1 MMSQMHPVL
10 TDVLREIVRAVMEIV
25 MIFLTSTIESLSSY
39 LESDLIIQ
47 EQEAYFKIKIHAIH
61 LTQEGQFF
69 CLLQQQKNHRLCR

>member
-39 LESDLIIQ
+39 LESS
-47 EQEAYFKIKIHAIH
+47 
-61 LTQEGQFF
+61 
-69 CLLQQQKNHRLCR
+69 